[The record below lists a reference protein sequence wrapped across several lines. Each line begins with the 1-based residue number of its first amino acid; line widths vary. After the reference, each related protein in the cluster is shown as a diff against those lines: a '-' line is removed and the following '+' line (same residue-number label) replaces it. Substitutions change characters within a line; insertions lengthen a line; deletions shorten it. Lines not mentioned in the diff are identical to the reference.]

1 MATCDGRSQR
11 WPTGPDQDNPEVHLL
26 RRNMKVLKHLRLL
39 KFENPVHTETHHFI
53 N

>member
-1 MATCDGRSQR
+1 MAARCRRSQR
-11 WPTGPDQDNPEVHLL
+11 WPARPDQDNPEVPLL